1 MPDASTV
8 SAVSR
13 DSAHPGPEETRCVE
27 IDLSRVDRD
36 VTEEDEAAFARIND
50 TRLSPEQVDR
60 IVNPARTYPRQEY
73 VLAAHWHPEHVP
85 MELLKKRID
94 NLYPGRVDELVIPT
108 QHNVL
113 LEYDGYQG
121 VEVDCYSSGFNR
133 KVQLLLHFKGLDSER
148 AEVLSSM
155 LRHTHRYRASQ
166 LFEYVDALAEPVGE
180 QRRQI
185 AAGRTNSDEEMVE
198 FVRIQAA
205 KIKALLLIHEGDM
218 PEDAYKNKLVR
229 NFLDTLRSRF
239 GDRIVNRA
247 QVYAKAVKDLVKE
260 AFSLSYFYRA
270 SEIIEEARSLGAGIV
285 IPHPEQFWPILLAD
299 YDVDGIEVWNPQ
311 SQQYTEFLINVVNRR
326 NRMGW
331 HGKRPLL
338 IFMGDDCHMS
348 EKTRPPAEQDTE
360 KAAREIGLQPAWH
373 DFAIRKSL
381 IINGVSRRK
390 IINEYRSRL
399 GQP

>member
-1 MPDASTV
+1 MPDSVTAE
-8 SAVSR
+8 AALR
-13 DSAHPGPEETRCVE
+13 GGLRALPEDLRCVE

-36 VTEEDEAAFARIND
+36 VTEEDEADFARIND
-50 TRLSPEQVDR
+50 RRLSPEQVER
-60 IVNPARTYPRQEY
+60 ILSPVRTYPRQEY

-85 MELLKKRID
+85 MELLKQRID
-94 NLYPGRVDELVIPT
+94 RLYPGRVDELIIPT

-113 LEYDGYQG
+113 MEYDGYQG

-133 KVQLLLHFKGLDSER
+133 KVQLLLHFKGLDWER
-148 AEVLSSM
+148 ADVLASM
-155 LRHTHRYRASQ
+155 LHHTHRYRASQ
-166 LFEYVDALAEPVGE
+166 LFEYLDALAEPAGE

-185 AAGRTNSDEEMVE
+185 AAGQTNVDEDMVE

-205 KIKALLLIHEGDM
+205 KIKALLLIHERDL

-229 NFLDTLRSRF
+229 NFLDALRSRF
-239 GDRIVNRA
+239 GDRLVNRA

-270 SEIIEEARSLGAGIV
+270 TEIIEEARSLGAGIV

-348 EKTRPPAEQDTE
+348 EKTRAPAEQDTE

-390 IINEYRSRL
+390 IIEEYRGRL
-399 GQP
+399 A

>member
-1 MPDASTV
+1 MPDAAQIPVPS
-8 SAVSR
+8 
-13 DSAHPGPEETRCVE
+13 DGPRSLAPDETRCVE
-27 IDLSRVDRD
+27 IDLSQVERA
-36 VTEEDEAAFARIND
+36 VTEEDERAFARIND
-50 TRLSPEQVDR
+50 TSLSPEQVER
-60 IVNPARTYPRQEY
+60 IVSPTRTYPRQEY
-73 VLAAHWHPEHVP
+73 VLATHWHPEHVP
-85 MELLKKRID
+85 MELLHRRFDK
-94 NLYPGRVDELVIPT
+94 LYPNRVDELIIPT

-113 LEYDGYQG
+113 MDYDGYQG

-133 KVQLLLHFKGLDSER
+133 KVQLLLHFKGLDMEK
-148 AEVLSSM
+148 AEVLASM

-166 LFEYVDALAEPVGE
+166 LFEYLDALCEPDGE
-180 QRRQI
+180 TRRQL
-185 AAGRTNSDEEMVE
+185 AASRTNAEEELVA
-198 FVRIQAA
+198 FVAIQAA
-205 KIKALLLIHEGDM
+205 KIKELILVHEADI

-229 NFLDTLRSRF
+229 NFIDTLRGRF
-239 GDRIVNRA
+239 GNRIINKA

-260 AFSLSYFYRA
+260 GFSLSYFYRA
-270 SEIIEEARSLGAGIV
+270 SEVIEEARSLGAGIV

-348 EKTRPPAEQDTE
+348 EKTRDPREQDPA

-390 IINEYRSRL
+390 IIGEYRARL
-399 GQP
+399 GA

>member
-1 MPDASTV
+1 MPDAATATV
-8 SAVSR
+8 GGAVPR
-13 DSAHPGPEETRCVE
+13 PAAPDEPHCVE
-27 IDLSRVDRD
+27 IDLSRVDPA
-36 VTEEDEAAFARIND
+36 VTEEDARAFSRIND
-50 TRLSPEQVDR
+50 VSLSPEQVER
-60 IVNPARTYPRQEY
+60 IVAPARTYPRQEY
-73 VLAAHWHPEHVP
+73 VLATHWHPEHVP

-94 NLYPGRVDELVIPT
+94 RLYPNRVDELIIPT

-113 LEYDGYQG
+113 LEYDGCQG

-133 KVQLLLHFKGLDSER
+133 KVQLLLHFKGLDAQR
-148 AEVLSSM
+148 AEVLAAM

-166 LFEYVDALAEPVGE
+166 LFEFLDALCEPAGE
-180 QRRQI
+180 SRRQI
-185 AAGRTNSDEEMVE
+185 AAGRSNVDEELVS
-198 FVRIQAA
+198 FVSIQAA
-205 KIKALLLIHEGDM
+205 KIKALLLAHEADM

-229 NFLDTLRSRF
+229 NFLDTLRARF
-239 GDRIVNRA
+239 GDRIVNKA

-260 AFSLSYFYRA
+260 GFSLSYFYRA
-270 SEIIEEARSLGAGIV
+270 SEVIEEARALGAGIV

-348 EKTRPPAEQDTE
+348 EKTRDPAEQDAA

-390 IINEYRSRL
+390 IIDEYRSRL
-399 GQP
+399 G

>member
-1 MPDASTV
+1 MPDAAATQ
-8 SAVSR
+8 AATAAPR
-13 DSAHPGPEETRCVE
+13 PGAPEEPRCVE
-27 IDLSRVDRD
+27 IDLSRLDPA
-36 VTEEDEAAFARIND
+36 VTEDDERDFARIND
-50 TRLSPEQVDR
+50 VSLSPEQVER
-60 IVNPARTYPRQEY
+60 IVSPARTYPRQEY
-73 VLAAHWHPEHVP
+73 VLATHWHPEHVP

-94 NLYPGRVDELVIPT
+94 RLYPNRVDELIIPT

-113 LEYDGYQG
+113 LEYDGCQG

-133 KVQLLLHFKGLDSER
+133 KVQLLLHFKGLDAER
-148 AEVLSSM
+148 AEVLAAM

-166 LFEYVDALAEPVGE
+166 LFEYLDALCEPAGE
-180 QRRQI
+180 ARRQT
-185 AAGRTNSDEEMVE
+185 AAGRSNVDEDLVT
-198 FVRIQAA
+198 FVSIQAA
-205 KIKALLLIHEGDM
+205 KIKALILAHEAEL
-218 PEDAYKNKLVR
+218 PEDTYKNKLVR

-239 GDRIVNRA
+239 GDRIVNKA
-247 QVYAKAVKDLVKE
+247 QVYAKAVKELVKE

-270 SEIIEEARSLGAGIV
+270 SEVIEEARALGAGIV

-311 SQQYTEFLINVVNRR
+311 SQQYTEYLINVVNRR
-326 NRMGW
+326 NRLGW

-348 EKTRPPAEQDTE
+348 EKTRDPAEQDAA
-360 KAAREIGLQPAWH
+360 KATREIGLQPAWH

-390 IINEYRSRL
+390 IINEYRARL
-399 GQP
+399 G

>member
-1 MPDASTV
+1 MPDSSIAPAATRE
-8 SAVSR
+8 AAR
-13 DSAHPGPEETRCVE
+13 TAPEETRCIE
-27 IDLSRVDRD
+27 IDLSRVERD
-36 VTEEDEAAFARIND
+36 VTDEDEAAFARIND
-50 TRLSPEQVDR
+50 TRLSPEQVER
-60 IVNPARTYPRQEY
+60 IVNPQRTYPRQEY

-94 NLYPGRVDELVIPT
+94 HLYPGHVDELVIPT

-113 LEYDGYQG
+113 MEYDGYQG

-133 KVQLLLHFKGLDSER
+133 KVQLLLHFRGLDWEK
-148 AEVLSSM
+148 ADVLSSM
-155 LRHTHRYRASQ
+155 LHHTHRYRASQ
-166 LFEYVDALAEPVGE
+166 LFEFLDALAEPAGE
-180 QRRQI
+180 QRRQT
-185 AAGRTNSDEEMVE
+185 AAGRTNVDVELVE

-205 KIKALLLIHEGDM
+205 KIKALLLQHEGDL

-229 NFLDTLRSRF
+229 NFFDTLRSRY
-239 GDRIVNRA
+239 GDRIINRV

-270 SEIIEEARSLGAGIV
+270 SEIIEEARSLGAGVV

-311 SQQYTEFLINVVNRR
+311 SQQYTEFLINVVVRR

-338 IFMGDDCHMS
+338 VFMGDDCHMS
-348 EKTRPPAEQDTE
+348 EKTRDPAEQDPE

-381 IINGVSRRK
+381 IINGVSRHK
-390 IINEYRSRL
+390 IIDEYRARL
-399 GQP
+399 S

>member
-1 MPDASTV
+1 MPDIAKSHV
-8 SAVSR
+8 E
-13 DSAHPGPEETRCVE
+13 DFRCVE
-27 IDLSRVDRD
+27 IDLSAVVPDI
-36 VTEEDEAAFARIND
+36 TEDDEQAFARINSVA
-50 TRLSPEQVDR
+50 LSPEQVER
-60 IVNPARTYPRQEY
+60 IVSPARTYPRQEY

-85 MELLKKRID
+85 MDLLKKRID
-94 NLYPGRVDELVIPT
+94 RLYPNRVDELIIPT

-113 LEYDGYQG
+113 LDYDGYQG

-133 KVQLLLHFKGLDSER
+133 KVQLLLHFKGLDMAR
-148 AEVLSSM
+148 AEVLAAM

-166 LFEYVDALAEPVGE
+166 LFEYLDALTEPAFE
-180 QRRQI
+180 TRRQL
-185 AAGRTNSDEEMVE
+185 AAGRTNAEEELVT
-198 FVRIQAA
+198 FVSIQAA
-205 KIKALLLIHEGDM
+205 KLKQLLLAHEADI

-229 NFLDTLRSRF
+229 NFLDTLRGRF
-239 GDRIVNRA
+239 PDRIVNKA

-270 SEIIEEARSLGAGIV
+270 SEVIEEARALGAGIV

-331 HGKRPLL
+331 HGKRPIL

-348 EKTRPPAEQDTE
+348 EKTRDPAEQDPE

-373 DFAIRKSL
+373 DYAIRKSL

-390 IINEYRSRL
+390 IIDVYRGRL
-399 GQP
+399 G

>member
-1 MPDASTV
+1 MPDSSHAP
-8 SAVSR
+8 AP
-13 DSAHPGPEETRCVE
+13 AGLPGPAGPEEARCVE
-27 IDLSRVDRD
+27 IDLSRVDPA

-50 TRLSPEQVDR
+50 VTLTPQQAER
-60 IVNPARTYPRQEY
+60 IANPVRTYPRQEY

-85 MELLKKRID
+85 MELLKERIAKLYPNRID
-94 NLYPGRVDELVIPT
+94 ELIIPT
-108 QHNVL
+108 QHNML
-113 LEYDGYQG
+113 LEYDGCQG

-133 KVQLLLHFKGLDSER
+133 KVQLLLHFKGLDWDR
-148 AEVLSSM
+148 AEVLASM

-166 LFEYVDALAEPVGE
+166 LFEYLDALAEPAGE
-180 QRRQI
+180 ARRQL
-185 AAGRTNSDEEMVE
+185 AAGRSNAEEELVA

-205 KIKALLLIHEGDM
+205 KIKALILAHEATL
-218 PEDAYKNKLVR
+218 PEDTYKNKLVR
-229 NFLDTLRSRF
+229 NFLDTLRPRF
-239 GDRIVNRA
+239 GDRLVNKA
-247 QVYAKAVKDLVKE
+247 QVYARAVKELVKE

-270 SEIIEEARSLGAGIV
+270 TEVIEEARSLGAGIV

-331 HGKRPLL
+331 HGERPIL

-348 EKTRPPAEQDTE
+348 EKTRDPAEQDPE

-390 IINEYRSRL
+390 IIAEYRSRL
-399 GQP
+399 G

>member
-1 MPDASTV
+1 MPDADTLT
-8 SAVSR
+8 
-13 DSAHPGPEETRCVE
+13 PGAPPRPAGPDEARCAG
-27 IDLSRVDRD
+27 IDLSRLDPA
-36 VTEEDEAAFARIND
+36 VTQEDEQAFARIND
-50 TRLSPEQVDR
+50 VSLSPEQAER
-60 IVNPARTYPRQEY
+60 IASPARTYPRQEY
-73 VLAAHWHPEHVP
+73 VLATHWHPEHVP
-85 MELLKKRID
+85 MELLKTRID
-94 NLYPGRVDELVIPT
+94 RLYPNRVDELIIPT

-113 LEYDGYQG
+113 LGYDGYQG

-133 KVQLLLHFKGLDSER
+133 KVQLLLHFKGLDPER
-148 AEVLSSM
+148 AEVLASM

-166 LFEYVDALAEPVGE
+166 LFEYLDALCEPAGE
-180 QRRQI
+180 PRRQL
-185 AAGRTNSDEEMVE
+185 AAARSNAEEELVG
-198 FVRIQAA
+198 FVALQAA
-205 KIKALLLIHEGDM
+205 KIKALILAHEATL
-218 PEDAYKNKLVR
+218 PEDTYKNKLVR
-229 NFLDTLRSRF
+229 NFLDTLRPRF
-239 GDRIVNRA
+239 GERIVNKA

-270 SEIIEEARSLGAGIV
+270 TEVIEEARSLGAGIV

-348 EKTRPPAEQDTE
+348 EKTRDPAEQDAS

-390 IINEYRSRL
+390 VIGEYRSRL
-399 GQP
+399 G

>member
-1 MPDASTV
+1 MPDAD
-8 SAVSR
+8 AVAANAAPR
-13 DSAHPGPEETRCVE
+13 PGGLNEPRCVE
-27 IDLSRVDRD
+27 IDLSRLDPAVGQD
-36 VTEEDEAAFARIND
+36 DEQAFLRIND
-50 TRLSPEQVDR
+50 TTLTPEQVER
-60 IVNPARTYPRQEY
+60 IVTPGRTYPRQEY

-85 MELLKKRID
+85 MELLQARIGR
-94 NLYPGRVDELVIPT
+94 LYPNRVDELIIPT

-113 LEYDGYQG
+113 MAYDGFHG

-133 KVQLLLHFKGLDSER
+133 KVQLLLHFRDLDLER
-148 AEVLSSM
+148 ADVLSSM

-166 LFEYVDALAEPVGE
+166 LFEYLDALCEPAGQARRELAAARSNAE
-180 QRRQI
+180 
-185 AAGRTNSDEEMVE
+185 EELVA
-198 FVRIQAA
+198 FVSIQAA
-205 KIKALLLIHEGDM
+205 KIKALILAHEAEL
-218 PEDAYKNKLVR
+218 PEDTYKNKLVR
-229 NFLDTLRSRF
+229 NFLDTLRPRF
-239 GDRIVNRA
+239 GERIVNKA

-260 AFSLSYFYRA
+260 GFSLSYFYRA
-270 SEIIEEARSLGAGIV
+270 SEVIEEARALGAGIV

-348 EKTRPPAEQDTE
+348 EKTRDPAEQDAA

-390 IINEYRSRL
+390 IIDEYRSRL
-399 GQP
+399 S